1 MNFFNICTLIF
12 VIFLQIATI
21 NAQFFFPF
29 GNGIQQIDMSNGQ
42 NSRAYRYSTQNGA
55 VKDTEG
61 FFALCRGWSCQ

>member
-1 MNFFNICTLIF
+1 MKFFTLIF
-12 VIFLQIATI
+12 IIFLQISTI

-29 GNGIQQIDMSNGQ
+29 GNGIQQIDMSNYNGH
-42 NSRAYRYSTQNGA
+42 NSRAYRYSSQNGA